1 MSTSHQAIA
10 ERIFALIDA
19 DFASDAAFER
29 AVGLPEKT
37 VNNWRR
43 GRSASY
49 MKRLPALAEV
59 FRVPLSDL
67 LGQGEGS
74 DVSELS
80 EAEWH
85 LVHLYRKAR
94 TLPKEQRR
102 AMEETLAAV
111 VNLYIS
117 GPTPVQMKKS
127 AARAKKKRS

>member
-1 MSTSHQAIA
+1 MNTYNQAIA
-10 ERIFALIDA
+10 ERIFSLIDA
-19 DFASDAAFER
+19 DFESDAAFER

-49 MKRLPALAEV
+49 MKRLPQLAQA

-67 LGQGEGS
+67 ISQGEDR

-80 EAEWH
+80 EEEWH

-102 AMEETLAAV
+102 AMEETLSAV
-111 VNLYIS
+111 VKLYIS
-117 GPTPVQMKKS
+117 GPTPVQLKKS
-127 AARAKKKRS
+127 AARAKKKKA